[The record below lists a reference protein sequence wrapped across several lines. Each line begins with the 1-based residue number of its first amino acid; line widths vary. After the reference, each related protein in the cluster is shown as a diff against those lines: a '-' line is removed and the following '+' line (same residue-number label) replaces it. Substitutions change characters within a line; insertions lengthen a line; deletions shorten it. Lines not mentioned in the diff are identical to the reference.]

1 MSNFKSSYTDMLAT
15 LYWDIESLLLEYG
28 DRPALMST
36 SACEEMWAKFEALRE
51 RFAVLKAQA
60 HEMLGPGA
68 SIDGHDAMVVRKF
81 LTELERLLD
90 VEHEGDDWETYV
102 GAAMIQAEN
111 RIYDEAR
118 WVERLA

>member
-1 MSNFKSSYTDMLAT
+1 MSNFKSSYMDMLAT

-28 DRPALMST
+28 DRPALMSP
-36 SACEEMWAKFEALRE
+36 SACEAMWAKFEALRE

-60 HEMLGPGA
+60 NELLGQGA
-68 SIDGHDAMVVRKF
+68 SPDGYDAMVRKF

>member
-28 DRPALMST
+28 DRAALLSP
-36 SACEEMWAKFEALRE
+36 SACEAMWAKFEALRQ
-51 RFAVLKAQA
+51 RFGEIKDQA
-60 HEMLGPGA
+60 NEMLAQGA
-68 SIDGHDAMVVRKF
+68 PVDGCDAMVRSF
-81 LTELERLLD
+81 LAELERLLD

-111 RIYDEAR
+111 RIYDEAH
-118 WVERLA
+118 WVQRLA

>member
-1 MSNFKSSYTDMLAT
+1 MSSFKSSYTDMLAT

-28 DRPALMST
+28 ERAELLSP
-36 SACEEMWAKFEALRE
+36 SAGEAMWAKFQDLRE
-51 RFAVLKAQA
+51 RFAVLKTHANA
-60 HEMLGPGA
+60 MLGQDA
-68 SIDGHDAMVVRKF
+68 SADGYDATVHSF
-81 LTELERLLD
+81 LAELERLLD

-118 WVERLA
+118 WVQHLA